1 MSSLC
6 SRLVGAVRR
15 TTGAMPKK
23 IPAQVIEELSAL
35 AVFSR
40 CTPKELEALARIG
53 TVIRVDAGYTFMR
66 QGRRGSEFFILMDGT
81 ARCVVDDYDVATYEP
96 GEFFGEMSI
105 IDHSPRSATVIADAP
120 STVLVIDSREFAAML
135 ERAPSTVTPLLTAM
149 TQRLRTAQ
157 ATG

>member
-1 MSSLC
+1 MS
-6 SRLVGAVRR
+6 R
-15 TTGAMPKK
+15 K
-23 IPAQVIEELSAL
+23 IPAQVVEQLGAL

-40 CTPKELEALARIG
+40 CTPKELDALARIG
-53 TVIRVDAGYTFMR
+53 TIIRVDAGYTFMR
-66 QGRRGSEFFILMDGT
+66 QGRRGSEFFILMDGA
-81 ARCVVDDYDVATYEP
+81 ARCVVDGYDVATYQP

-105 IDHSPRSATVIADAP
+105 IDHAPRSATVVADET
-120 STVLVIDSREFAAML
+120 STVLVVDAREFAAML

>member
-1 MSSLC
+1 MS
-6 SRLVGAVRR
+6 R
-15 TTGAMPKK
+15 K
-23 IPAQVIEELSAL
+23 IPSQVIDELGAL

-53 TVIRVDAGYTFMR
+53 TIIRVDAGYTFMR
-66 QGRRGSEFFILMDGT
+66 QGRRGSEFFILIDGS
-81 ARCVVDDYDVATYEP
+81 ARCTVDGYDVATYAP

-105 IDHSPRSATVIADAP
+105 IDHAPRSATVVAEET